1 MDLDISHRSQ
11 SRSRD
16 GGGWRTNEK
25 QNIFKKNK
33 NKKRINMKKIKII
46 KKENKK
52 IKKKENKKERKQEVN
67 N

>member
-25 QNIFKKNK
+25 QNIFKKK
-33 NKKRINMKKIKII
+33 NKKRIKMKKIKII

-52 IKKKENKKERKQEVN
+52 MKKKENKKERKQEVN